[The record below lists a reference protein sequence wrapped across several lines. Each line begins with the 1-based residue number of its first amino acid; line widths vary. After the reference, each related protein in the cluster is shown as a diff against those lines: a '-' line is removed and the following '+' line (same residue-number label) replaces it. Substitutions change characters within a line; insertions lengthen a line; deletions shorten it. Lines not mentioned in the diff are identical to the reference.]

1 MNKLAK
7 KLAFKIYSF
16 LFAIFCLVA
25 AFTLPVSAQNF
36 SGEITDIK
44 GTVQVSTSTENSWVN
59 AIEGI
64 PVLPNYRIKTDLKS
78 SCIINLDDG
87 SLIFIDENTSASIDI
102 LEITGDHH
110 NSRFSLMMGKILAN
124 IEKSKNT
131 KMEIK
136 TPNSIAAV
144 RGTEFAVEV
153 NTVTTN
159 VGVFDGKVAVVNP
172 EVSPEEVLL
181 NPDEETTVE
190 KGAKPR
196 KPEKLKEVM
205 LRNKERMS
213 SIREKV
219 KALKEK
225 LKRVPPEERTKMRK
239 DAFERFNNIKKERN
253 DLKEKIKDRN
263 KQLLKRK
270 I

>member
-7 KLAFKIYSF
+7 KPAFKIYSF
-16 LFAIFCLVA
+16 LFAILCLA
-25 AFTLPVSAQNF
+25 AVLVLPADAQNF

-44 GTVQVSTSTENSWVN
+44 GTVQISTSTENNWAN
-59 AIEGI
+59 AVEGM
-64 PVLPNYRIKTDLKS
+64 PVLPDYRIKTNLKS

-87 SLIFIDENTSASIDI
+87 SLIFIDENTSASVDI
-102 LEITGDHH
+102 LEITGDRHS
-110 NSRFSLMMGKILAN
+110 SRFSLLIGKILAN

-136 TPNSIAAV
+136 TPNSVAAV

-159 VGVFDGKVAVVNP
+159 VGVFDGKVAVANP
-172 EVSPEEVLL
+172 DVSPEEVLL

-190 KGAKPR
+190 KGAKPGR
-196 KPEKLKEVM
+196 PEKLKEVM
-205 LRNKERMS
+205 LRNKERMF

-225 LKRVPPEERTKMRK
+225 LKRVPPEERIKMRK
-239 DAFERFNNIKKERN
+239 GAFERFNNIKKERSG
-253 DLKEKIKDRN
+253 LKEKIKERN
-263 KQLLKRK
+263 KQLLNRK